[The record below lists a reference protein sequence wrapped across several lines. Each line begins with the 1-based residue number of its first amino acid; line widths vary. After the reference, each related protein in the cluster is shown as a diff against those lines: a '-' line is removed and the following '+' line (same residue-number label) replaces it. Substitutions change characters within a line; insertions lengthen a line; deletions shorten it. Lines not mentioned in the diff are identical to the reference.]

1 MKNNTFINKNLPV
14 YIFSENKNNTID
26 IDRKTLTYENVMVT
40 ITKPNGESFKTTI
53 IFQAGFP
60 TFSSFLKGLQHQ
72 TNRVNL
78 STSILVALPH
88 FIEARDVLI
97 RKTRR
102 TSTPPHLLP
111 QLFDQ
116 IEDKNLR
123 IHNDQEVLRVLQ
135 GLPSNAYDAIFHQ
148 SGIYMFT
155 NLINKKRYI
164 GKASDLR
171 ERLKFYSNNKAL
183 QEATDK
189 SRIARA
195 ILEFGMDK
203 FSFSIIEH
211 CEPELLLKR
220 ERFYIKVFKPQ
231 YNIRKAHT
239 AETTYPLSL

>member
-1 MKNNTFINKNLPV
+1 MKNNTLINHNLPF

-26 IDRKTLTYENVMVT
+26 IERKTLTYENVAAT
-40 ITKPNGESFKTTI
+40 ITKPNGESYKATI
-53 IFQAGFP
+53 IFQAAFP
-60 TFSSFLKGLQHQ
+60 TFSYFLKELQSQ
-72 TNRVNL
+72 TDRITL
-78 STSILVALPH
+78 CTSLLVAFPH
-88 FIEARDVLI
+88 FIEERDILI

-102 TSTPPHLLP
+102 SPPHLLP
-111 QLFDQ
+111 QLLHQ
-116 IEDKNLR
+116 IELKNLR
-123 IHNDQEVLRVLQ
+123 ISNDQACLRALQ
-135 GLPSNAYDAIFHQ
+135 ALPNKAHDAVYHQ

-171 ERLKFYSNNKAL
+171 ERLKFYSNEDALNK
-183 QEATDK
+183 ATDK

-211 CEPELLLKR
+211 CEPDFLLKR

-239 AETTYPLSL
+239 AETTYPLFL